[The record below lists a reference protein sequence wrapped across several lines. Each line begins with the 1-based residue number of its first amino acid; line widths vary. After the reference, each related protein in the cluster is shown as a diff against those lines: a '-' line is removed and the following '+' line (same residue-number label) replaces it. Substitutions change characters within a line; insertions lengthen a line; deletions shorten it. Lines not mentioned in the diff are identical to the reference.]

1 MRPLISQRWVHFG
14 FRAVEVKELRTN
26 MAKFKKGL
34 SRRDTFTEIMRKGV
48 WGLSGNESGGGS
60 TLEYTETIRGIIQ
73 RVVADY
79 EIGSMVDVAC
89 GDFAWMQLVLEELG
103 PDFRYIGGD
112 IVPDLIERHRRT
124 HVEREFMELDFVRDE
139 LPVCDLVFCRDVLQ
153 HLPVADIKD
162 ALINIS
168 GSGSKFLLATTHL
181 RQVGW
186 RNRRNIQVG
195 KCNDRNLM
203 LSPFNLANPL
213 VIHSE
218 QDAGNKFLGLWE
230 LPLRDKNGNPL
241 AF

>member
-1 MRPLISQRWVHFG
+1 
-14 FRAVEVKELRTN
+14 
-26 MAKFKKGL
+26 MAKFSKGL
-34 SRRDTFTEIMRKGV
+34 SRRDTFIEIMQKGV
-48 WGLSGNESGGGS
+48 WGQSGNESGGGS
-60 TLEYTETIRGIIQ
+60 TLEYTQTLRRIIQ
-73 RVVADY
+73 QVVTDY
-79 EIGSMVDVAC
+79 GIGSMVDVAC
-89 GDFAWMQLVLEELG
+89 GDFAWMPLVLGELG

-112 IVPDLIERHRRT
+112 IVPDLIERNQGNHP
-124 HVEREFMELDFVRDE
+124 EREFLELDFVRDE

-153 HLPVADIKD
+153 HLPVADIKA

-186 RNRRNIQVG
+186 RNRRNIRVG

-203 LSPFNLANPL
+203 LSPFNLGNPL
-213 VIHSE
+213 VIHGE

-241 AF
+241 AY